1 MADGSFARAALPY
14 ARQTIEADDIAAVV
28 SVLKSDWLTQGPQNQ
43 ALAKE
48 FAETV
53 GAKFAVPNAN
63 GTTALHLACAALD
76 LKPGD
81 AAIVSSITF
90 VATANAVR
98 YQGADVIFADVD
110 PNTGLM
116 TPESLAEALAW
127 AKSHGL
133 NVRAALP
140 VHLAGQS
147 CDMEAIGAIAARE
160 NIPVIED
167 SCHAIGA
174 QVRHGETMVQVG
186 ACANSRMATFSF
198 HPTKTIAAGE
208 GGMVTT
214 NDAALADRLWRLA
227 IHGLQRDPARFEN
240 PALGFSHDEGE
251 ALANP
256 WYYELQELGFNYR
269 LSELHAALALSQL
282 RKLKRFVAERAALV
296 EHYAARL
303 SALGPH
309 VKPIGRVTGCT
320 PGWHLAVALIDFAA
334 LGRSRAWVM
343 NALKL
348 REIGTQVH
356 YLPVYR
362 HPYYAKRYGEQRLPG
377 AESYYARALALPLF
391 IGMTKDDV
399 DHVVDTL
406 AAILNSEFS
415 GGFRSRW
422 RTGRWSGPRPRS
434 SRANAGSRRSRR

>member
-1 MADGSFARAALPY
+1 VADGGFTRAALPY

-43 ALAKE
+43 GLARE
-48 FAETV
+48 FAQAV

-76 LKPGD
+76 LRPGD
-81 AAIVSSITF
+81 AAIVSSVTF

-98 YQGADVIFADVD
+98 YQGAEVIFADVD
-110 PNTGLM
+110 PDTGLM
-116 TPESLAEALAW
+116 TPESFTDALAW
-127 AKSHGL
+127 AKSHDL
-133 NVRAALP
+133 RVRAALP

-147 CDMEAIGAIAARE
+147 CNMQAIGDIAKGE
-160 NIPVIED
+160 NIAIIED
-167 SCHAIGA
+167 ACHAIGA
-174 QVRHGETMVQVG
+174 RVKRRDGDFVPVG
-186 ACANSRMATFSF
+186 ACANSDMAIFSF

-214 NDAALADRLWRLA
+214 NDPTTADRLQRLSV
-227 IHGLQRDPARFEN
+227 HGLQRDPAQFEN

-282 RKLKRFVAERAALV
+282 RKLDRFVAERATLV
-296 EHYAARL
+296 EHYTSRL
-303 SALGPH
+303 ASFGPH
-309 VKPIGRVTGCT
+309 VKSIGRVADCT
-320 PGWHLAVALIDFAA
+320 PAWHLAVALIDFGA
-334 LGRSRAWVM
+334 LGRSRTSVM
-343 NALKL
+343 NALKKQ
-348 REIGTQVH
+348 EIGSQVH

-391 IGMTKDDV
+391 VGMTKADV
-399 DHVVDTL
+399 DRVVDTL
-406 AAILNSEFS
+406 ASILNI
-415 GGFRSRW
+415 
-422 RTGRWSGPRPRS
+422 
-434 SRANAGSRRSRR
+434 

>member
-1 MADGSFARAALPY
+1 MADGGFNRAALPY

-48 FAETV
+48 FARAVE
-53 GAKFAVPNAN
+53 ARFAIPNAN

-76 LKPGD
+76 LKPGE
-81 AAIVSSITF
+81 AAIVSSVTF

-110 PNTGLM
+110 PDSGLM
-116 TPESLAEALAW
+116 TADTFSEALAW

-133 NVRAALP
+133 SVRAALP
-140 VHLAGQS
+140 VHLAGQA
-147 CDMEAIGAIAARE
+147 CDMRAIGTIAARE
-160 NIPVIED
+160 NIAVIED
-167 SCHAIGA
+167 ACHAIGGRA
-174 QVRHGETMVQVG
+174 STSDGRLVPIG
-186 ACANSRMATFSF
+186 ACANSAMAIFSF

-214 NDAALADRLWRLA
+214 NDPAVAERLLRLS
-227 IHGLQRDPARFEN
+227 IHGLQRDPAQFEI

-251 ALANP
+251 AVANP

-282 RKLKRFVAERAALV
+282 RKLDRFVTERAALV
-296 EHYAARL
+296 DHYAARL
-303 SALGPH
+303 TALGSPY
-309 VKPIGRVTGCT
+309 VRPIARVPYGS

-334 LGRSRAWVM
+334 LGRSRAFVM
-343 NALKL
+343 NEL
-348 REIGTQVH
+348 RKRDIGSQVH

-362 HPYYAKRYGEQRLPG
+362 HPYYAKLYGEQRLPG
-377 AESYYARALALPLF
+377 AETYYARALALPLF
-391 IGMTKDDV
+391 IGMTNADV
-399 DHVVDTL
+399 DRVVDTL
-406 AAILNSEFS
+406 AAILDL
-415 GGFRSRW
+415 
-422 RTGRWSGPRPRS
+422 
-434 SRANAGSRRSRR
+434 